1 MQKKTVV
8 QRLKIN
14 YFEDYCAH
22 AVIAQNGMNGGGV
35 PINCQT
41 SKISVALGDTQASPI
56 LC

>member
-22 AVIAQNGMNGGGV
+22 VVIVPNGMNGGGV
-35 PINCQT
+35 PIKVQT
-41 SKISVALGDTQASPI
+41 
-56 LC
+56 